1 MNVMGWAI
9 RNFTVAALTAALGG
23 LPIVLDQCAES
34 CDAHAAAA
42 APACHHTQ
50 TAGAHVGKA
59 PAGCP
64 HDHTVTIGAAVRW
77 PSVLPDTFRALTLVA
92 APDAVADTLVSPISP
107 AHIPPDRVTPLHARS
122 LPLRV

>member
-1 MNVMGWAI
+1 MNVMRWAI
-9 RNFTVAALTAALGG
+9 RIFTVAALTAALGG

-42 APACHHTQ
+42 APACHHAQ

-64 HDHTVTIGAAVRW
+64 HDHTVAIGAALRG
-77 PSVLPDTFRALTLVA
+77 PSVLPDTFSALTLVA
-92 APDAVADTLVSPISP
+92 APDAVADTLVSRISP
-107 AHIPPDRVTPLHARS
+107 AHIPPDPVTPLHARS